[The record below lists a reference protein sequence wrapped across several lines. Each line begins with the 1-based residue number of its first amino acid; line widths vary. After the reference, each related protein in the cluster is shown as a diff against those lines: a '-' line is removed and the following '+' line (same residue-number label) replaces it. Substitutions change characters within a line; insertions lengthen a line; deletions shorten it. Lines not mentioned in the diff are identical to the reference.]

1 MYPNKKQKKKLCEW
15 FGACRWTY
23 NKCVEFS
30 NKNKETK
37 LTKKVFR
44 ENFIRSKSI
53 TNKTS
58 FLNNIPYDIRDEA
71 MNDFLKN
78 VRSNIAK
85 MKKNK
90 NLKKFKM
97 RFKSKKYD
105 TDNIV
110 IRGRDFFIKKER
122 CLLFY

>member
-71 MNDFLKN
+71 MNDFLIKKCSIKHCKN
-78 VRSNIAK
+78 EEK
-85 MKKNK
+85 Q
-90 NLKKFKM
+90 KFK
-97 RFKSKKYD
+97 K
-105 TDNIV
+105 V
-110 IRGRDFFIKKER
+110 
-122 CLLFY
+122 